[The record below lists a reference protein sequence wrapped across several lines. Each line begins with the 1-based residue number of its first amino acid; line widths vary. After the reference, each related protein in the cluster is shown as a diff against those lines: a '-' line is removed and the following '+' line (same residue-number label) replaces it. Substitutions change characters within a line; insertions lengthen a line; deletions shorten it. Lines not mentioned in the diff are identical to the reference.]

1 MSGALSLGICIHP
14 AQRCSGCQPCSVACL
29 AGQAV
34 QGCIDPSSAR
44 TGHRPHAAGLA
55 VPRAGPV
62 RLQAA
67 EQVAAVPGPALDRL
81 PGRPLGFPASR
92 RLQGGLACPGLHGLV
107 LEGGQVDEA
116 VQGVPDALGIHACT
130 RVPRMRLDR
139 QRRGVRR
146 PAPADAPAKLCWAGL
161 CYATCCCC
169 RQDQGFVA
177 RAVHG
182 RRGRAAAAPRGGAGV
197 VGRSA
202 GGGAPGWVSARKGA
216 PARALRQVTPPARE
230 CVLHVSSHTGLIL
243 MQVLSGNPLAHPRT
257 DYHSP

>member
-169 RQDQGFVA
+169 RQGQGFVA

-182 RRGRAAAAPRGGAGV
+182 RRGRAAAAPRGG
-197 VGRSA
+197 RR
-202 GGGAPGWVSARKGA
+202 GGGAQCRGRGARLGCPRGKA
-216 PARALRQVTPPARE
+216 PPHVRCARSPRQRESVYYTFPA
-230 CVLHVSSHTGLIL
+230 TQG
-243 MQVLSGNPLAHPRT
+243 
-257 DYHSP
+257 